1 MTIGRSW
8 SRRPTSCGSR
18 PGTITC
24 GFTPGA
30 AGTWSVFR
38 CRPSKH
44 AWIRATSFVSTAPAT
59 VNVEEVREVHDKG
72 TLAVELSD
80 GTKVAVSRS
89 GRAIVEAALLSRLR
103 PR

>member
-1 MTIGRSW
+1 
-8 SRRPTSCGSR
+8 
-18 PGTITC
+18 
-24 GFTPGA
+24 
-30 AGTWSVFR
+30 
-38 CRPSKH
+38 
-44 AWIRATSFVSTAPAT
+44 VSTAPAT